1 MAAVAR
7 YIGYRI
13 ALLVPLVIG
22 LSIVVFFYLQL
33 IPGDPVAGMLGPAA
47 NPELVAQLRHQFG
60 LDLPLAT
67 QYVNWVSGLL
77 RGDLGISFASRQE
90 ITPILINRIPAT
102 LQLTFGG
109 MFFVIL
115 IGLPLGFGAGL
126 LKDTW
131 VDRLFST
138 TALVGMSTPVFWS
151 GTVLILLF
159 AVALHWLP
167 SQGYIPLFTDP
178 VGSLRNS
185 LLPSICLGLALAP
198 YLARMIRASTI
209 EVQQEQFVTFA
220 HAKGLKR
227 ATIIVRYTGRNAI
240 IPIVIV
246 LGLQFGRLLGGQV
259 IVENLFAWPG
269 VGRLVIDGVI
279 QRDYFMVQAVVL
291 IFAII
296 SVLLNLLAELIHAWL
311 DPRIRLA

>member
-1 MAAVAR
+1 MAR
-7 YIGYRI
+7 YVGYRV
-13 ALLVPLVIG
+13 ALLVPLSVG

-47 NPELVAQLRHQFG
+47 NPQLVAQLRHEFG
-60 LDLPLAT
+60 LDQPIAT
-67 QYVNWVSGLL
+67 QYIHWVQGLL
-77 RGDLGISFASRQE
+77 RGDLGISFASRQA

-102 LQLTFGG
+102 LQLTLGG
-109 MFFVIL
+109 MFFVLL

-131 VDRLFST
+131 VDRLFSS
-138 TALVGMSTPVFWS
+138 TALVGMSMPVFWM
-151 GTVLILLF
+151 GTVLIIVF
-159 AVALHWLP
+159 SVQLHVLP
-167 SQGYIPLFTDP
+167 SQGYVPFTTDP
-178 VGSLRNS
+178 VASLKYS
-185 LLPSICLGLALAP
+185 LLPSITLGLALAP
-198 YLARMIRASTI
+198 YLARMIRAATI

-227 ATIIVRYTGRNAI
+227 TTVILRHTCRNAI
-240 IPIVIV
+240 IPIIIV

-296 SVLLNLLAELIHAWL
+296 VVLLNLLAELIHAWMDL
-311 DPRIRLA
+311 RIRPA

>member
-1 MAAVAR
+1 MAR
-7 YIGYRI
+7 YVGYRV
-13 ALLVPLVIG
+13 ALLVPLSVG

-47 NPELVAQLRHQFG
+47 NPQLVAQLRHEFG
-60 LDLPLAT
+60 LDQPIAT
-67 QYVNWVSGLL
+67 QYIHWVQGLL
-77 RGDLGISFASRQE
+77 RGDLGISFASRQA

-102 LQLTFGG
+102 LQLTLGG
-109 MFFVIL
+109 MFFVLL

-131 VDRLFST
+131 VDRLFSS
-138 TALVGMSTPVFWS
+138 TALVGMSMPVFWM
-151 GTVLILLF
+151 GTVLIIVF
-159 AVALHWLP
+159 SVQLHVLP
-167 SQGYIPLFTDP
+167 SQGYVPFTTDP
-178 VGSLRNS
+178 VASLKYS
-185 LLPSICLGLALAP
+185 LLPSITLGLALAP
-198 YLARMIRASTI
+198 YLARMIRAATI

-227 ATIIVRYTGRNAI
+227 TTVILRHTCRNAI
-240 IPIVIV
+240 IPIIIV

-296 SVLLNLLAELIHAWL
+296 VVLLNLLAELIHAWM